1 MGFQGGIVLNDFG
14 LFHARTMASSSASST
29 ERVSLVVLWLP
40 IFLWAFAFPFI
51 KIGLTEL
58 SPINLT
64 ILRLSTTCLCFLVIL
79 AVARK
84 KFSPVHKSDI
94 LPLFLLG
101 FSGLVVYH
109 LGLNYGE
116 TLMSPS
122 AASLIIATIPLFMV
136 LLAAVFLKERITKRI
151 LAGICVSAAGVIV
164 IALVGTEG
172 DPFTIAYLSAAV
184 AVFIAAIVGA
194 IYTIAGKKMLERFN
208 GLSLTV
214 YAFLFGSL
222 GLIPLALIS
231 PSLPAQTMAM
241 TSTGWGAV
249 LFLAIFPTVIG
260 YVLWYVALEKTTA
273 SKIGIYL
280 YFIPIISTVISYFM
294 FDETITLL
302 FVLGAALVIGGLFIM
317 NRPETT

>member
-1 MGFQGGIVLNDFG
+1 
-14 LFHARTMASSSASST
+14 MASSSASAP

-51 KIGLTEL
+51 KIGLQEL

-64 ILRLSTTCLCFLVIL
+64 ILRLSVTCAVFLVLL
-79 AVARK
+79 AIARK
-84 KFSPVHKSDI
+84 RFSPVHRRDI

-116 TLMSPS
+116 TLMTPS

-151 LAGICVSAAGVIV
+151 LGGIIVSAAGVAI

-172 DPFTIAYLSAAV
+172 DPFSIPYLSAAA

-194 IYTIAGKKMLERFN
+194 IYTIAGKRMLERFN

-222 GLIPLALIS
+222 ALIPLSILS
-231 PSLPAQTMAM
+231 PSLASQTMSM
-241 TSTGWGAV
+241 SWVGWSAV

-273 SKIGIYL
+273 AKIGIYL

-294 FDETITLL
+294 FDEAVTLL
-302 FVLGAALVIGGLFIM
+302 FVLGAAFVIGGLVIL
-317 NRPETT
+317 NRPETA